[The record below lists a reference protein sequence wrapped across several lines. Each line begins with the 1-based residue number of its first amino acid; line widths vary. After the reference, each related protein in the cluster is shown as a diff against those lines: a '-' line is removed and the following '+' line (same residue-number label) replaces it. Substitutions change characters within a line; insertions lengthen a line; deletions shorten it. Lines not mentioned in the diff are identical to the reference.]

1 MHQFVIKPKKLSF
14 PTFCLKTPIQSFSKK
29 KLSLSAAITSCKNSD
44 MFHVLTFHKP

>member
-14 PTFCLKTPIQSFSKK
+14 PTFCLKTPIQS
-29 KLSLSAAITSCKNSD
+29 LSLSAAITSCKNSD